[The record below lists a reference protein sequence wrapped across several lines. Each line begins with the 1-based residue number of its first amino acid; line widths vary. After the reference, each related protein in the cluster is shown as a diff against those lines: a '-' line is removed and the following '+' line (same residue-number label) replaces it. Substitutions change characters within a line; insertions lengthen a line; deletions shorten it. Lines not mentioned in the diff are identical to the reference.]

1 MGYFHI
7 TGERSIKEIL
17 KQKKGEINVLTEENC
32 NRYIKVLEEELICA
46 MGCTEPIAIAYAA
59 ATAREY
65 LGEMPESVRVEVS
78 GNILKNAKSVVVPGT
93 DGLRGIEA
101 AAAAGITAGKAEKK
115 LEVISEI
122 SDDLRSEIRR
132 FMDTAEIKVG
142 IADTDKILD
151 IRIQLQKGEH
161 TAYVRISDYH
171 TNITEI
177 RRDGIPAAGQE
188 SEVKAAET
196 CASEGEN
203 SMSDREFMNVED
215 IVQFADSVEISRVK
229 EILDRQIECNMAI
242 ANEGINN
249 NYGANI
255 GKTILKMYGSSD
267 AKVRAKA
274 LAAAGSDARMN
285 GCELPVV
292 INSGSGNQGITAS
305 VPVIVIARDRKVTEE
320 KLYRALL
327 VSNLITIH
335 LKSGIGRLSAYCGV
349 VSAGCGSGAGIAY
362 LSGGGVDVIRH
373 TIVNGLATVSGI
385 ICDGAKASC
394 AAKIA
399 SAVDAGL
406 LGYEMYMN
414 GQQFYGGDGIVKKGV
429 ENTIHS
435 VSRLAKEGMQQTD
448 KAILKI
454 MTEM

>member
-1 MGYFHI
+1 MSGKRGKY
-7 TGERSIKEIL
+7 KL
-17 KQKKGEINVLTEENC
+17 LTEENC

-101 AAAAGITAGKAEKK
+101 AAAAGIIAGKAEKK

-177 RRDGIPAAGQE
+177 LRDGIPAAGQE
-188 SEVKAAET
+188 PEAKAAET
-196 CASEGEN
+196 CASEACTSEGET

-215 IVQFADSVEISRVK
+215 IVQFADTVEISRVK
-229 EILDRQIECNMAI
+229 AVLDRQIECNMAI